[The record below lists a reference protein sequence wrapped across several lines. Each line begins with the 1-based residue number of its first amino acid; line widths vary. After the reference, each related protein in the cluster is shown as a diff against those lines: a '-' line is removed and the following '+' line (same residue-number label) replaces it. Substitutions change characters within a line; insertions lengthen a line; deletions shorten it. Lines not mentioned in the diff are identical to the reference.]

1 MNIAR
6 KNLASL
12 AIVVAFALFALCARP
27 AFASTSD
34 AADVKA
40 TIAKWIA
47 DLNKGDMRSI
57 VAACASHTAIVDGFP
72 PFAWQTCADWMNDYE
87 ANNKTIQGTPGIL
100 EIGQSIH
107 EELHG
112 KDAYFIYPSTFSDT
126 QNGKPIVYKG
136 TMTMTLRKTRHG
148 WVFTGAAS
156 AWGVNTLDL
165 SKGVGP

>member
-1 MNIAR
+1 M
-6 KNLASL
+6 
-12 AIVVAFALFALCARP
+12 
-27 AFASTSD
+27 
-34 AADVKA
+34 KA

-112 KDAYFIYPSTFSDT
+112 KDLSVF
-126 QNGKPIVYKG
+126 
-136 TMTMTLRKTRHG
+136 TLRHFPTRKTANRSS
-148 WVFTGAAS
+148 TRA
-156 AWGVNTLDL
+156 
-165 SKGVGP
+165 P